1 MLSSMTDT
9 AADPAEL
16 SPLDF
21 GVNLRRAQHL
31 LALRIDDAVRPLGL
45 NLGLWSVLRELA
57 RAPGA
62 SASELGRTSFHTSQ
76 TVGGL
81 LQRLQ
86 EQGLVDRSSS
96 RGRIVENHLTPR
108 GAEVERQATAAADDI
123 IRGVLAHVD
132 ATHTEQASRFLAEFI
147 SVLTSDP
154 KASDRVLHRSQAPDM
169 LRQKGNSD
177 DRRG

>member
-1 MLSSMTDT
+1 MLSSVNDT
-9 AADPAEL
+9 PATPT
-16 SPLDF
+16 PLDF

-31 LALRIDDAVRPLGL
+31 LALRIDDALRPAGL

-86 EQGLVDRSSS
+86 EQGLVDRRDG

-108 GAEVERQATAAADDI
+108 GAEVEHQASAAADDV
-123 IRGVLAHVD
+123 IRDALAHVD
-132 ATHTEQASRFLAEFI
+132 AAHTEQAGRFLAEFI
-147 SVLTSDP
+147 SVLT
-154 KASDRVLHRSQAPDM
+154 Q
-169 LRQKGNSD
+169 
-177 DRRG
+177 